1 MKIKKIISLLV
12 VYLYLFTFLPIGF
25 LVEKVQALEG
35 YGKYDSDST
44 IIENKYDIKE
54 DILKVKQYED
64 YSVVLTGQALYFI
77 QDGKAKKYDLGKVDI
92 FPNTNIERQ
101 GKYIYLSPYRKNSTY
116 KILTIDSEKFEG
128 QSNSISEYISYD
140 DNVNNIE
147 FKEAIVD
154 SNNNKWFS
162 VHKSSEDLYEL
173 LKVEG
178 TSATEVKAIASLKGA
193 EGTHYDDAFR
203 DLKIDSSGSAWFKV
217 TESNSEVK
225 KYMLARIYK
234 DGTDKTYTF
243 GDEISSYAI
252 SNDGSVW
259 IVSKDKLVHVE
270 ENGNAIKEFKDVNIK
285 DITIDSKGNVWV
297 LEEDKVKEIVN
308 DELKEKYT
316 VLKSS
321 NEISVN
327 DEGSIILK
335 NTRGFTLIN
344 KGKIEHTYVNSYVN
358 NSALVLKDN
367 VSDIRIIS
375 SNYKNGSKDKDNT
388 DDLISEVTLKDG
400 KFNIENSVETKPRSY
415 ISAVFYNGEIYFASD
430 KSVYRLKDN
439 LLEEYVKLVKDDD
452 SYEQVTSMSFD
463 KNGVLYVVSKENIYV
478 VDKNKKVEAIEL
490 SAMNA
495 YGNVKYN
502 NLVKDNNG
510 QVYLITGYSTKV
522 KLTSLDGT
530 QYRTINYK
538 SQSGE
543 EPVNIFLN
551 ENDEF
556 EFVYGDKTNGYR
568 VYELDENLLPQEDK
582 RFNNQGSGLMET
594 YNEIKGIEKT
604 ADRKLI
610 LWIGNNMLYM
620 KEKDKDKFIGL
631 YDIDGS
637 DNITSMVDGKDGKV
651 YIGTYNSGV
660 LSYGE
665 KLNILPKDYENKLVE
680 EKAVVGN
687 HKEWTIKFNIA
698 LDKNTINEENIT
710 VVNSVGEKH
719 DVKVTLESDNTSIK
733 ITPNNAYENGEI
745 YYIIVKE
752 TIKSLSGKSLVKP
765 AVGKFIV
772 STETEDNGESAEE
785 VEFKVIEPENL
796 DVRQKSFMDFIIDSW
811 RSSFKGKVGQVTVE
825 NVNVGMDTA
834 VISFNAEVL
843 VEKNDKTIKEIQTVT
858 LNCKKID
865 GVWKIL
871 E

>member
-1 MKIKKIISLLV
+1 
-12 VYLYLFTFLPIGF
+12 
-25 LVEKVQALEG
+25 
-35 YGKYDSDST
+35 
-44 IIENKYDIKE
+44 
-54 DILKVKQYED
+54 
-64 YSVVLTGQALYFI
+64 
-77 QDGKAKKYDLGKVDI
+77 
-92 FPNTNIERQ
+92 
-101 GKYIYLSPYRKNSTY
+101 
-116 KILTIDSEKFEG
+116 
-128 QSNSISEYISYD
+128 
-140 DNVNNIE
+140 
-147 FKEAIVD
+147 
-154 SNNNKWFS
+154 
-162 VHKSSEDLYEL
+162 
-173 LKVEG
+173 
-178 TSATEVKAIASLKGA
+178 
-193 EGTHYDDAFR
+193 
-203 DLKIDSSGSAWFKV
+203 
-217 TESNSEVK
+217 
-225 KYMLARIYK
+225 MLARIYK

-243 GDEISSYAI
+243 EDDIASYAV

-259 IVSKDKLVHVE
+259 VVCKDRLVHVA
-270 ENGNAIKEFKDVNIK
+270 ENGNVIKEFKDIDIK
-285 DITIDSKGNVWV
+285 DITIDGKGNIWI
-297 LEEDKVKEIVN
+297 LKEGKIKEVIN

-316 VLKSS
+316 VSKSS

-327 DEGSIILK
+327 DEDSIIVR

-344 KGKIEHTYVNSYVN
+344 KGEIEDTYVNSYVN

-367 VSDIRIIS
+367 VSDVRILS
-375 SNYKNGSKDKDNT
+375 NNYKNGSGDKDNT
-388 DDLISEVTLKDG
+388 EALLSEVTLKDG
-400 KFNIENSVETKPRSY
+400 KFNIENSVETKFRSY
-415 ISAVFYNGEIYFASD
+415 TSAVFYNGEVYFASD
-430 KSVYRLKDN
+430 KSVYKLKDN
-439 LLEEYVKLVKDDD
+439 LLEEYVKLVNDED

-463 KNGVLYVVSKENIYV
+463 KDGILYVVGKENIYV
-478 VDKNKKVEAIEL
+478 VDKNKKIETIEL

-495 YGNVKYN
+495 YDNVDYS
-502 NLVKDNNG
+502 NLVKDNSG
-510 QVYLITGYSTKV
+510 DVYLITGYSAKV

-543 EPVNIFLN
+543 EPANIFLN
-551 ENDEF
+551 EKDEF
-556 EFVYGDKTNGYR
+556 EFVYGDKTNGYK

-604 ADRKLI
+604 ADGKLI

-665 KLNILPKDYENKLVE
+665 KLNILPEDYDNKLVE
-680 EKAVVGN
+680 GKDVVGN
-687 HKEWTIKFNIA
+687 HKEWTIKFNMA

-710 VVNSVGEKH
+710 VVNSMGEKH

-733 ITPNNAYENGEI
+733 ITPNNAYENGEV

-752 TIKSLSGKSLVKP
+752 SIKSLSGKILVKP
-765 AVGKFIV
+765 VVGKFTV
-772 STETEDNGESAEE
+772 STETEDDTESVEDI
-785 VEFKVIEPENL
+785 EFKVLEPGNL

-834 VISFNAEVL
+834 VISFSAEVL
-843 VEKNDKTIKEIQTVT
+843 VERNDKTVKEVQTVT

-865 GVWKIL
+865 GIWKIL